1 MTLNNLRQAFANG
14 TKIYFAHRIET
25 NRKEQ
30 IERFEVDNLYW
41 GIREFAEMDVIYIEA
56 TEKNEITV
64 FSYMPIE
71 VFRAWEKYGV
81 DSYNN
86 QRTGK

>member
-14 TKIYFAHRIET
+14 TKIYFAHRFEKGG
-25 NRKEQ
+25 REY
-30 IERFEVDNLYW
+30 IERFEIDNLYW
-41 GIREFAEMDVIYIEA
+41 GIREFAEMDIIYVEA
-56 TEKNEITV
+56 TGKNEITV

-86 QRTGK
+86 NKNN